1 MSLSCKAQNIVPY
14 DSDQDIYIPDSGD
27 YYKDTNDFFNT
38 FEGEW
43 KWEDNANNSALTLIL
58 EKEIAINDGSGY
70 TYDLLIGEY
79 QYIANGIELANTL
92 DDLANP
98 NIEDEQHNIQ
108 GINIITKYNH
118 PQCPDCLE
126 TEKRLQVSIEH
137 DEYEGIEG
145 RLIMRFFVEN
155 GVDMIHLIVK
165 DGPNLSIDPN
175 APNNI
180 DIPFGE
186 YILIK
191 Q

>member
-14 DSDQDIYIPDSGD
+14 DSDQDIYIPNSGD

-58 EKEIAINDGSGY
+58 EKETAINDGSGY

-118 PQCPDCLE
+118 PQCTDCLE

-175 APNNI
+175 APDNI